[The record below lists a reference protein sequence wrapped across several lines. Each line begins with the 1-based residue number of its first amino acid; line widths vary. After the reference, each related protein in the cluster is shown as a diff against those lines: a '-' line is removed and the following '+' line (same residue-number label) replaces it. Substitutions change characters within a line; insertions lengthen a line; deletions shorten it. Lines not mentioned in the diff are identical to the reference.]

1 MRKFDSTVW
10 RGMLTVPKGAP
21 SQPLG
26 KFYTNRRT
34 YSSENFILFY
44 SENDILKI
52 FYAHNE
58 IICSNYMEKYGIDYE
73 RK

>member
-1 MRKFDSTVW
+1 MRNFDSYVW
-10 RGMLTVPKGAP
+10 RGMLTVPKEATVW
-21 SQPLG
+21 PLG

-52 FYAHNE
+52 FYNNNE
-58 IICSNYMEKYGIDYE
+58 IICSNYMKKYGIDYAK
-73 RK
+73 R